1 MSSRHITSFNLKE
14 GRRIGNSYVVEH
26 RLGGGSE
33 GEVYRIREK
42 RTGILRA
49 AKLFF
54 PHCDPRGLM
63 SGRRAQKLEALRDCP
78 IVMQYY
84 HTEEI
89 RIGQIHTTAMIGEY
103 SPGQPLQE
111 WVDAH
116 RGKRL
121 RAFIALIILH
131 RLVQGLE
138 DVHDRGEYHADV
150 HAENILLRQS
160 GIDFELKLID
170 FYDWGKPTRPK
181 QRNDILQAVRVL
193 YDMIGGAE
201 RYKSA
206 PQEVRDVCCGLRH
219 DLILQRYPTIAALRY
234 HLESFEP
241 TTLP

>member
-1 MSSRHITSFNLKE
+1 MSPQRITSYNLKE
-14 GRRIGNSYVVEH
+14 GRRIGSSYVVEH

-49 AKLFF
+49 AKIFF
-54 PHCDPRGLM
+54 PHYDPKGQM
-63 SGRRAQKLEALRDCP
+63 PARRAQKLEALRDCP

-89 RIGQIHTTAMIGEY
+89 RIGQVETTAMIGEY
-103 SPGQPLQE
+103 SSGQPLQE

-121 RAFIALIILH
+121 RSFVALTIMH
-131 RLVQGLE
+131 RLAQGLE

-150 HAENILLRQS
+150 HAHNILLRQV
-160 GIDFELKLID
+160 GVDFELKLID
-170 FYDWGKPTRPK
+170 FYEWGRPTASK

-201 RYKSA
+201 CYKTA
-206 PQEVRDVCCGLRH
+206 PREVREVCCGLRH
-219 DLILQRYPTIAALRY
+219 DLILQRYPTVASLRY
-234 HLESFEP
+234 YLESFEATEMP
-241 TTLP
+241 